1 MPKWLQVVKICF
13 IINAQGEV
21 MFIGNFIHQIDQKGR
36 IRVPAKFRAEIG
48 NGYTILK
55 GDNGCLKFYSEKETE
70 ALYERLNQVP
80 VTDIEGMKAVRMIM
94 SSAYIPEEDSQ
105 GRFVLPQEL
114 RNFIKANK
122 QIIFIGLGNRF
133 ELWSYDKWVEY
144 SGDDTDKSFD
154 DNIKSLAKYGF

>member
-1 MPKWLQVVKICF
+1 MVKICS
-13 IINAQGEV
+13 IINAQGEI

-36 IRVPAKFRAEIG
+36 IRVPAKFRTEIG

-70 ALYERLNQVP
+70 ALYEKLNQVP
-80 VTDIEGMKAVRMIM
+80 VTDTEGMKAVRMIM

-144 SGDDTDKSFD
+144 SGEDTDKSFD